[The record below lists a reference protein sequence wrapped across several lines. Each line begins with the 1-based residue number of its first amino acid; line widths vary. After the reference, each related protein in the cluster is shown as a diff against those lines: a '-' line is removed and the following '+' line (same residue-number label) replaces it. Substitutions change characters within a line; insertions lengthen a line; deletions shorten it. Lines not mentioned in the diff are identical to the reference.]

1 MLFGKGNP
9 MKTPK
14 DTPED
19 SQERIERRAS
29 ELARIDGRS
38 FDDVTEEDRFLAA
51 QELQGET
58 LRLSSDEDYSD
69 VEITRNPADIAS
81 ETGHAVKKIT
91 PPDEQLDME
100 LEVEEGMSEAEHE
113 HMLQGQDVEQEEER

>member
-1 MLFGKGNP
+1 
-9 MKTPK
+9 MKTTK

-19 SQERIERRAS
+19 SKERIERRAS
-29 ELARIDGRS
+29 ELARINGRS
-38 FDDVTEEDRFLAA
+38 FNDVTDEDRFLAA

-58 LRLSSDEDYSD
+58 LRLSSGKNYSD
-69 VEITRNPADIAS
+69 VESTRNPADIVS
-81 ETGHAVKKIT
+81 ETGHAVKKLT

-113 HMLQGQDVEQEEER
+113 LMLQGQDVEQEEERWE